1 MSNNNIL
8 VTGGA
13 GYIGSHI
20 VDELCKNNYN
30 VIVLD
35 NLVTGYRENLN
46 SKAKFYKG
54 DILNNNV
61 LDFIFDS
68 YEIGSLIHL
77 AALKSSELSMSD
89 SYSYSQNNII
99 GSINIISKAVERKV
113 GKIIFSSSAAVYGN
127 PVYNPIDEVHP
138 TSPINYYGYTKLAVE
153 KYLSWLSQHSN
164 LKYISLR
171 YFNAAGYSTNFQLKY
186 FEKNPQNLIPIIFEV
201 VRGEKNQLNIFGN
214 DYDTYDGTCIR
225 DYVNVEDISNAHIKS
240 LKYLISNE
248 SSSINL
254 SSGRGYS
261 VLDVVDVVK
270 EVTGCEI
277 PIVFSDR
284 RVGDPPELLAKNE
297 KAREL
302 LNWQPLKSSLHDI
315 IDSIWR
321 YYK

>member
-186 FEKNPQNLIPIIFEV
+186 FEKIH
-201 VRGEKNQLNIFGN
+201 R
-214 DYDTYDGTCIR
+214 
-225 DYVNVEDISNAHIKS
+225 ISF
-240 LKYLISNE
+240 
-248 SSSINL
+248 
-254 SSGRGYS
+254 
-261 VLDVVDVVK
+261 
-270 EVTGCEI
+270 
-277 PIVFSDR
+277 P
-284 RVGDPPELLAKNE
+284 
-297 KAREL
+297 
-302 LNWQPLKSSLHDI
+302 
-315 IDSIWR
+315 
-321 YYK
+321 